1 MIINYE
7 VCSVPL
13 SKKTYSLLQ
22 SHGSKVLSELK
33 FEVIHLHF
41 DKSNNLISIVT
52 TNNLHFPFQNDV
64 NFHVEIFNNAKY
76 LGIKTILKTLKLLE
90 NALKGKGR
98 LISRH
103 SVNEIKTLLMLNDL
117 DYFPIKY
124 SFEGERTIYLQ
135 KRNQKNES
143 SLGLLNHSKKTLVDF
158 LNNWIS
164 PDKKFSYENI
174 ISSEYEEQFKK
185 NNIFV
190 TKLSKNCL
198 SILDKTKHEC
208 VIDINQHLKRK
219 DLIIFSNFLKKY
231 KIKSIYINFF
241 DLKISEILFLND
253 YNDNRFEASGY
264 YRWTKEKI

>member
-1 MIINYE
+1 MIKYE

-22 SHGSKVLSELK
+22 SYGSKVLSELK

-41 DKSNNLISIVT
+41 DDANNLISIVT
-52 TNNLHFPFQNDV
+52 TNNLNFPFQNDV

-76 LGIKTILKTLKLLE
+76 LGVKTILKTLKLLE
-90 NALKGKGR
+90 NALNGKGR

-124 SFEGERTIYLQ
+124 SYEGERTIYLQ
-135 KRNQKNES
+135 KRNQKNKS
-143 SLGLLNHSKKTLVDF
+143 PLSLPNHSEKNFEDF
-158 LNNWIS
+158 LKNWLS
-164 PDKKFSYENI
+164 SEDKFSYKNV
-174 ISSEYEEQFKK
+174 ISFKYEEQFKK

-198 SILDKTKHEC
+198 SILDRTKHEC
-208 VIDINQHLKRK
+208 LININQNLKRK
-219 DLIIFSNFLKKY
+219 DLIIFSKFLKKY
-231 KIKSIYINFF
+231 NIKSIYINFL

-253 YNDNRFEASGY
+253 YNDNRFEAFGY
-264 YRWTKEKI
+264 YRWTKERI